1 MSSFST
7 SYPHSMRTSDE
18 KSHGWISHL
27 DVPNDLLPCE
37 LGFTQ
42 ALLHALVALN
52 AVGFRVHKLDAGEHS
67 SHSIEPMHTVIA
79 LTRLMDA

>member
-27 DVPNDLLPCE
+27 DVPNDLLPCQ
-37 LGFTQ
+37 LRFTQ
-42 ALLHALVALN
+42 ALLHTLIALN
-52 AVGFRVHKLDAGEHS
+52 TVGFRVHKLDVGELNS
-67 SHSIEPMHTVIA
+67 FDYANTYCYGIDQV
-79 LTRLMDA
+79 D